1 MTEIPMPSDYSTAPP
16 PAEKKGF
23 CAKVCEA
30 SCVAIAACIICVL
43 AIVVI
48 IFLSLGVFFF

>member
-30 SCVAIAACIICVL
+30 SCVAIAACIVCVL